1 MPASDDL
8 ASTARRIL
16 SDAAERIARHW
27 KWPRS
32 SGNNDAAESNN
43 HNSKAATR
51 VVLLRAV
58 ANATQFVSALLVNN
72 SVSWAMLTVADQLVV
87 MWAVSF
93 VAEQKG
99 ERRVC
104 GVEVG
109 ERFFEIFLDIY
120 VILHALFLVFF
131 VGLVVSIAWFFGYT
145 GAYPLLALGLIL
157 LPVAWLASQ
166 GEADG
171 EGSLV
176 LP

>member
-1 MPASDDL
+1 LTKSPF
-8 ASTARRIL
+8 T
-16 SDAAERIARHW
+16 
-27 KWPRS
+27 
-32 SGNNDAAESNN
+32 N
-43 HNSKAATR
+43 HCDYLCPLN
-51 VVLLRAV
+51 L
-58 ANATQFVSALLVNN
+58 Q
-72 SVSWAMLTVADQLVV
+72 
-87 MWAVSF
+87 
-93 VAEQKG
+93 
-99 ERRVC
+99 
-104 GVEVG
+104 G